1 MKILFLASRM
11 PFPPDRGDRLRA
23 FNIIKTLW
31 RAGHEVDLASFVSG
45 EKERLA
51 AEELK
56 PFCRKLVLVELSP
69 LASLLS
75 CGGALLGRR
84 PLQAAHYRSRKMH
97 EAVSALLGSEKFDVI
112 YVHLFRMAQYVPRG
126 RHEYTLVDFTDVI
139 SREIERSL
147 PYRRGLNRIIYS
159 IELPRV
165 RFFESSVASS
175 FRECWVVSDSEAAF
189 LREMCP
195 SANIRVIPNGVD
207 LEAFRPRGA
216 GAGKNSG
223 ASDPRGG
230 NGSVGGSGVG
240 GGNSSGGSR
249 ICGISIVSF
258 VGHLGVPHNVDA
270 VLHFYR
276 DIFPL
281 VLEQCPACTFQ
292 VTGPSAHRSLLP
304 LKNDGRVLMTGFV
317 EDLNEP
323 LGKSSV
329 FVAPLRYCAGLQ
341 NKVLEAMAAGV
352 PVVATPCVNEGLGA
366 RDGEEIL
373 LASEAREFA
382 EKVVSILKST
392 SLRNR
397 ISASAR
403 GFVER
408 RFSWE
413 HVAERMAAIETE
425 IGSR

>member
-23 FNIIKTLW
+23 FNIIRTL
-31 RAGHEVDLASFVSG
+31 RSAGHEIDLATFASS
-45 EKERLA
+45 ETERRV

-56 PFCRKLVLVELSP
+56 PFCNKLVLVELSP

-75 CGGALLGRR
+75 CGAALLGGRSLQSAHYKSKKMHDAVGALLG
-84 PLQAAHYRSRKMH
+84 S
-97 EAVSALLGSEKFDVI
+97 VKFDVV
-112 YVHLFRMAQYVPRG
+112 YVHLFRMAQYVPRSG
-126 RHEYTLVDFTDVI
+126 PEYTIVDFTDVI

-147 PYRRGLNRIIYS
+147 PYRRGLNRMIYS

-165 RFFESSVASS
+165 RSFERSVARS
-175 FRECWVVSDSEAAF
+175 FRECWVVSDSEAGF

-195 SANIRVIPNGVD
+195 SANVKVVPNGVD
-207 LEAFRPRGA
+207 LKEFRPQ
-216 GAGKNSG
+216 
-223 ASDPRGG
+223 
-230 NGSVGGSGVG
+230 NGEGSNV
-240 GGNSSGGSR
+240 
-249 ICGISIVSF
+249 VSF

-281 VLEQCPACTFQ
+281 VLEQCPACKFQ
-292 VTGPSAHRSLLP
+292 ITGPSAHRSLLP
-304 LKNDGRVLMTGFV
+304 LKNDDRILMTGFV
-317 EDLNEP
+317 KDLNET

-352 PVVATPCVNEGLGA
+352 PVVATPCVNEGLDA
-366 RDGEEIL
+366 KDGEEIF
-373 LASEAREFA
+373 LASEPREFA
-382 EKVVSILKST
+382 EKVVSILKDT
-392 SLRNR
+392 TFRNR
-397 ISASAR
+397 VSASAR

-408 RFSWE
+408 RFSWK
-413 HVAERMAAIETE
+413 HVAERMAAIELE